1 MMVIISFI
9 PLLTFAQE
17 MQVQGNIIDENGEPL
32 IGVSVLVQGTGTGTV
47 SDFDGIFI
55 LNTSKNSTLVISYVG
70 YKDQQIIVKNDKPL
84 RITMIPDTQAL
95 EEVVVIAYG
104 SQKKSYSNW
113 ICF

>member
-1 MMVIISFI
+1 MMIIISFV

-17 MQVQGNIIDENGEPL
+17 IQVQGNIIDENGEPL

-47 SDFDGIFI
+47 SDFDGNFI

-84 RITMIPDTQAL
+84 
-95 EEVVVIAYG
+95 
-104 SQKKSYSNW
+104 
-113 ICF
+113 